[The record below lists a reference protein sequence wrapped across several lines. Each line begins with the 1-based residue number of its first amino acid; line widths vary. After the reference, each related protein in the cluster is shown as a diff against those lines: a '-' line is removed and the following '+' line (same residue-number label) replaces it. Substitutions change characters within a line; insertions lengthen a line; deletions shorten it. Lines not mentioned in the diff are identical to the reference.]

1 MRLFRTKYGVPAQR
15 SNGASRASTTTH
27 EGGARGA
34 AAGDAGLEVELLRP
48 AREVLRELPDFD
60 AARVAALRAAL
71 QEGRLPFDAGKLAGL
86 IQRFHGAKE

>member
-1 MRLFRTKYGVPAQR
+1 MKLSSTKYGVPAQR
-15 SNGASRASTTTH
+15 SNGASRASTTAQ

-34 AAGDAGLEVELLRP
+34 AARDACLEVELLRP
-48 AREVLRELPDFD
+48 AQDVLRELPDFD